1 MSLNFHIFNNQKE
14 LKKKLNKN
22 LISEQHP
29 FNFNILE
36 PRVWSLGIKAF
47 YFLTFILIVFFIFIL
62 FNNLIDCLN
71 NRSIVLSL
79 DNSVTA
85 IPKKYLNIFMSKAKT
100 ILKNKYVWF
109 LFEIIICLVIRVII
123 KLFFNHIFKNYIF
136 TDSGFKKA
144 TNDVSPFS
152 LNENVFNNVYETNGL
167 PFIPIKFNYSA
178 IDRYSTQFDKFNQLD
193 SSVQIEEITDIIL
206 KIDVL

>member
-1 MSLNFHIFNNQKE
+1 MSLNLNILNNQKE

-29 FNFNILE
+29 FHILE
-36 PRVWSLGIKAF
+36 PRVWSLVIKAF
-47 YFLTFILIVFFIFIL
+47 YFLTFTLIVFFIFIL

-71 NRSIVLSL
+71 NRLISLSL

-85 IPKKYLNIFMSKAKT
+85 ITKKYLNTFILKAKT
-100 ILKNKYVWF
+100 ILKNKYFWF

-123 KLFFNHIFKNYIF
+123 KLLFNHIFKNYIF
-136 TDSGFKKA
+136 KDSSFEESI
-144 TNDVSPFS
+144 NDVNPFS
-152 LNENVFNNVYETNGL
+152 LNDNVFNNIYETNGL

-178 IDRYSTQFDKFNQLD
+178 IDRYSTRFEKFNQLD
-193 SSVQIEEITDIIL
+193 SSVQIEEITDLIL